1 MKAFDMQN
9 DVKLIDYLRDR
20 HSTPVAQIKEP
31 GPSQDELESI
41 LTSSVRV
48 PDHGKLA
55 PWRFIVYRGDVRASL
70 GDEFLSLAL
79 DADADLTEAAKQA
92 ERARFT
98 RAPLVVA
105 VVSTAAPHVKIP
117 EWEQVLSA
125 GAVCL
130 NMLMAANA
138 AGYVA
143 NWRTEWI
150 AYDERAL
157 AALGIQP
164 GEKVAGFIHIG
175 STDFPA
181 PDRPRLNLQ
190 DVVTYAGESAA

>member
-1 MKAFDMQN
+1 MQN
-9 DVKLIDYLRDR
+9 DVKLTDFLRDR

-31 GPSQDELESI
+31 GPSQEELEAI
-41 LTSSVRV
+41 LTFATRV

-55 PWRFIVYRGDVRASL
+55 PWRLVVYRGAVRKRL
-70 GDEFLSLAL
+70 GEQFLAL
-79 DADADLTEAAKQA
+79 ALKKTPDMTAAAREAELT
-92 ERARFT
+92 RFS

-125 GAVCL
+125 GALCF

-138 AGYVA
+138 HGYVA
-143 NWRTEWI
+143 NWRTEWV
-150 AYDERAL
+150 AYDDEAL
-157 AALGIQP
+157 ALLGIKP

-175 STDFPA
+175 SSDFPT
-181 PDRPRLNLQ
+181 PDRPRPALSEI
-190 DVVTYAGESAA
+190 VTYAGEP

>member
-1 MKAFDMQN
+1 MQN
-9 DVKLIDYLRDR
+9 DVKLLDYLRDR
-20 HSTPVAQIKEP
+20 HSTPVAQIKGP
-31 GPSQDELESI
+31 APSQEELDAI
-41 LTSSVRV
+41 LIAAARV

-55 PWRFIVYRGDVRASL
+55 PWRFIVYRGNICVTL
-70 GDEFLSLAL
+70 GETFLKIAL
-79 DADADLTEAAKQA
+79 EDNPALPEATQEA
-92 ERARFT
+92 ERIRFT
-98 RAPLVVA
+98 RAPLVVG
-105 VVSTAAPHVKIP
+105 VISTATPHAKIP

-138 AGYVA
+138 QGYVA
-143 NWRTEWI
+143 NWRSEWV

-157 AALGIQP
+157 AVLGVRP

-181 PDRPRLNLQ
+181 PDRPRPQLS
-190 DVVTYAGESAA
+190 DIVSYAGDSEA

>member
-31 GPSQDELESI
+31 GPSQDELENI
-41 LTSSVRV
+41 LTSAIRV

-55 PWRFIVYRGDVRASL
+55 PWRFIVYRGEVRATL
-70 GDEFLSLAL
+70 GDVFLSLAL
-79 DADADLTEAAKQA
+79 EADADLTDAAKQA

-157 AALGIQP
+157 AALGIER
-164 GEKVAGFIHIG
+164 GEKLAGFIHIG
-175 STDFPA
+175 SSDFPV
-181 PDRPRLNLQ
+181 PERPRPMLA
-190 DVVTYAGESAA
+190 DVVTYAGESSI

>member
-1 MKAFDMQN
+1 MKVLTMQN
-9 DVKLIDYLRDR
+9 DVKLTDFLRDR
-20 HSTPVAQIKEP
+20 HSTPAAQMKEP
-31 GPSQDELESI
+31 GPSQEELEAI
-41 LTSSVRV
+41 LTFATRV

-55 PWRFIVYRGDVRASL
+55 PWRLVVYRGDVRRTL
-70 GDEFLSLAL
+70 GEQFLAL
-79 DADADLTEAAKQA
+79 ALKKIPDMADAAKEAELT
-92 ERARFT
+92 RFT

-130 NMLMAANA
+130 NMLMAASA
-138 AGYVA
+138 HGYVA

-150 AYDERAL
+150 AYDDQAL
-157 AALGIQP
+157 ALLGIKP

-175 STDFPA
+175 SSDFPT
-181 PDRPRLNLQ
+181 PDRPRPALSEI
-190 DVVTYAGESAA
+190 VTYADEN